1 MPYIAQRI
9 DSLIDLLVEAMLR
22 ELDSEQENAD
32 ESGQEQR
39 RRGDQANAILHDDF
53 TTANRSR
60 RKAPLRTLQ
69 AVAETDKRVGSLV
82 RRM

>member
-1 MPYIAQRI
+1 MPYIAQHI

-39 RRGDQANAILHDDF
+39 RRGDQVSAILHDDF
-53 TTANRSR
+53 TTANRPYR
-60 RKAPLRTLQ
+60 
-69 AVAETDKRVGSLV
+69 
-82 RRM
+82 